1 MVISPYART
10 GAIVSDTGDTASVVK
25 FAERVFDLPA
35 LASLPD
41 EQPYLPEG
49 PRDANPAITDLLGAF
64 DPARLD
70 GSSPPIP
77 ASVAEIPENVVNPF
91 PPAMNCS
98 SLGITPV
105 TLPNAPSTPPPGFRP
120 RVHIPPTEEH

>member
-1 MVISPYART
+1 MLISPYARA
-10 GAIVSDTGDTASVVK
+10 GAIVHDAGDTASIVK
-25 FAERVFDLPA
+25 FAEAVFGLPA
-35 LASLPD
+35 MSTLPD

-49 PRDANPAITDLLGAF
+49 PRDGNPAITDLLGAF

-77 ASVAEIPENVVNPF
+77 ASAAEIPDAAVNAF
-91 PPAMNCS
+91 PPPMSCA

-105 TLPNAPSTPPPGFRP
+105 SLPNAPSTPPPGFKP
-120 RVHIPPTEEH
+120 RVPDHPAD